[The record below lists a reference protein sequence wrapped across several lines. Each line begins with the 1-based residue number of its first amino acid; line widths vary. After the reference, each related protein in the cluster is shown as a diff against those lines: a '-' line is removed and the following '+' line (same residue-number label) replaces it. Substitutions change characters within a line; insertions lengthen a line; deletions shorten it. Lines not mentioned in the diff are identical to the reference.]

1 MASKKTANKAQT
13 KTIKPPI
20 LFSKTQEIITKI
32 TKQLDAPLLAYW
44 NSNGGSVCQNDVI
57 VLSDVLKHIG
67 KCDKIYFFIKSSG
80 GSGQASLRIVHL
92 LRQSCKKIVALLPL
106 EAASAATMLCLG
118 ADEIQMGPLA
128 FITAVDTSLQHEL
141 SPVNKDNNLV
151 YVSQDELARVIKLWK
166 EQANN
171 NDNNPYEHIYKYI
184 HPLVL
189 GAVDRASS
197 LSIKLCKDILSY
209 HMDDQKLIDNISNSL
224 NSAYPSHNY
233 PITIR
238 EAKKLGLNVKE
249 MDEKL
254 NESLMSLN
262 EYYSEMGQ
270 KSCTDYDEF
279 NYHDNEILNI
289 HEGAGVQ
296 IYYQEDKDWHYRVEE
311 RRWIPMNDNSGWIK
325 NTLINGKHVKNI
337 FHIR

>member
-1 MASKKTANKAQT
+1 MASKKTPNKT

-20 LFSKTQEIITKI
+20 LFSKTQELISKI

-57 VLSDVLKHIG
+57 VLSDILKYIN

-92 LRQSCKKIVALLPL
+92 LRQSFKNVIALLPL

-128 FITAVDTSLQHEL
+128 YITAVDTSLQHEL
-141 SPVNKDNNLV
+141 SPVNKNNTMV
-151 YVSQDELARVIKLWK
+151 YVSQDELSRVIKLWR
-166 EQANN
+166 EQAGE

-197 LSIKLCKDILSY
+197 LSVKLCKDILSY
-209 HMDDQKLIDNISNSL
+209 HMKDQKLIDSISNSL
-224 NSAYPSHNY
+224 NSEYPSHSY
-233 PITIR
+233 PITIK
-238 EAKKLGLNVKE
+238 EAKKLGLNVKD
-249 MDEKL
+249 MDNKL
-254 NESLMSLN
+254 NDSLMSLN

-270 KSCTDYDEF
+270 KSCTDYDEL

-289 HEGAGVQ
+289 HEGTGIQ
-296 IYYQEDKDWHYRVEE
+296 IYYQEDKDWYYRAEE
-311 RRWIPMNDNSGWIK
+311 RRWISMNDNSSWIK
-325 NTLINGKHVKNI
+325 NIITKGKQKKSI

>member
-1 MASKKTANKAQT
+1 M
-13 KTIKPPI
+13 
-20 LFSKTQEIITKI
+20 
-32 TKQLDAPLLAYW
+32 
-44 NSNGGSVCQNDVI
+44 
-57 VLSDVLKHIG
+57 
-67 KCDKIYFFIKSSG
+67 
-80 GSGQASLRIVHL
+80 
-92 LRQSCKKIVALLPL
+92 
-106 EAASAATMLCLG
+106 LG

-171 NDNNPYEHIYKYI
+171 NDSNPYEHIYKYI

-209 HMDDQKLIDNISNSL
+209 HMDNQKLIDDISNSL

-254 NESLMSLN
+254 NESLMALN

-289 HEGAGVQ
+289 HEGTGVQ
-296 IYYQEDKDWHYRVEE
+296 IYYQEDKDWHYRTEE

-325 NTLINGKHVKNI
+325 NTLINGKQNKSI

>member
-1 MASKKTANKAQT
+1 MYSKKTQNKA

-20 LFSKTQEIITKI
+20 LFSKTQELISKI

-57 VLSDVLKHIG
+57 VLSDILKYID

-92 LRQSCKKIVALLPL
+92 LRQSFKKVIALLPL

-128 FITAVDTSLQHEL
+128 YITAVDTSLQHEL
-141 SPVNKDNNLV
+141 SPVNKNNTMV
-151 YVSQDELARVIKLWK
+151 YVSQDELSRVIKLWR
-166 EQANN
+166 EQSAA

-197 LSIKLCKDILSY
+197 LSVKLCKDILSY
-209 HMDDQKLIDNISNSL
+209 HMKDQKLIDSISNSL
-224 NSAYPSHNY
+224 NSEYPSHSY
-233 PITIR
+233 PITIK
-238 EAKKLGLNVKE
+238 EAQKLGLNVKD
-249 MDEKL
+249 MDNKL
-254 NESLMSLN
+254 NDSLMSLN

-270 KSCTDYDEF
+270 KSCTDYDEL

-289 HEGAGVQ
+289 HEGTGIQ

-311 RRWIPMNDNSGWIK
+311 RRWISMNDNSSWIK
-325 NTLINGKHVKNI
+325 NTITKGKQKKSI

>member
-1 MASKKTANKAQT
+1 MASKKQQNKT

-20 LFSKTQEIITKI
+20 LFSKTQELISKI

-57 VLSDVLKHIG
+57 VLSDILKYIN

-92 LRQSCKKIVALLPL
+92 LRQSFKNVIALLPL

-128 FITAVDTSLQHEL
+128 YITAVDTSLQHEL
-141 SPVNKDNNLV
+141 SPVNKNNTMV
-151 YVSQDELARVIKLWK
+151 YVSQDELSRVIKLWR
-166 EQANN
+166 EQAGENN
-171 NDNNPYEHIYKYI
+171 NNPYEHIYKYI

-197 LSIKLCKDILSY
+197 LSVKLCKDILSY
-209 HMDDQKLIDNISNSL
+209 HMKDQKLIDSISNSL
-224 NSAYPSHNY
+224 NSEYPSHSY
-233 PITIR
+233 PITIK
-238 EAKKLGLNVKE
+238 EAKKLGLNVKD
-249 MDEKL
+249 MDNKL
-254 NESLMSLN
+254 NDSLMSLN

-270 KSCTDYDEF
+270 KSCTDYDEL

-289 HEGAGVQ
+289 HEGTGIQ
-296 IYYQEDKDWHYRVEE
+296 IYYQEDKDWYYRAEE
-311 RRWIPMNDNSGWIK
+311 RRWISMNDNSSWIK
-325 NTLINGKHVKNI
+325 NIITKGKQKKSI

>member
-1 MASKKTANKAQT
+1 MSSKKTQNKA

-20 LFSKTQEIITKI
+20 LFSKTQELISKI

-57 VLSDVLKHIG
+57 VLSDILKYID

-92 LRQSCKKIVALLPL
+92 LRQSFKKVIALLPL

-128 FITAVDTSLQHEL
+128 YITAVDTSLQHEL
-141 SPVNKDNNLV
+141 SPVNKNNTMV
-151 YVSQDELARVIKLWK
+151 YVSQDELSRVIKLWK
-166 EQANN
+166 EQSSA

-197 LSIKLCKDILSY
+197 LSVKLCKDILSY
-209 HMDDQKLIDNISNSL
+209 HMKDQKLIDSISNSL
-224 NSAYPSHNY
+224 NSEYPSHSY
-233 PITIR
+233 PITIK
-238 EAKKLGLNVKE
+238 EAQKLGLNVKD
-249 MDEKL
+249 MDNKL
-254 NESLMSLN
+254 NDSLMSLN

-270 KSCTDYDEF
+270 KSCTDYDEL

-289 HEGAGVQ
+289 HEGTGIQ

-311 RRWIPMNDNSGWIK
+311 RRWISMNDNSSWIK
-325 NTLINGKHVKNI
+325 NTITKGKQKKSI

>member
-1 MASKKTANKAQT
+1 MSSKKTQNKA

-20 LFSKTQEIITKI
+20 LFSKTQELISKI

-57 VLSDVLKHIG
+57 VLSDILKYID

-92 LRQSCKKIVALLPL
+92 LRQSFKKVIALLPL

-128 FITAVDTSLQHEL
+128 YITAVDTSLQHEL
-141 SPVNKDNNLV
+141 SPVNKNNTMV
-151 YVSQDELARVIKLWK
+151 YVSQDELSRVIKLWR
-166 EQANN
+166 EQSAA

-197 LSIKLCKDILSY
+197 LSVKLCKDILSY
-209 HMDDQKLIDNISNSL
+209 HMKDQKLIDSISNSL
-224 NSAYPSHNY
+224 NSEYPSHSY
-233 PITIR
+233 PITIK
-238 EAKKLGLNVKE
+238 EAQKLGLNVKD
-249 MDEKL
+249 MDNKL
-254 NESLMSLN
+254 NDSLMSLN

-270 KSCTDYDEF
+270 KSCTDYDEL

-289 HEGAGVQ
+289 HEGTGIQ

-311 RRWIPMNDNSGWIK
+311 RRWISMNDNSSWIK
-325 NTLINGKHVKNI
+325 NTITKGKQKKSI

>member
-1 MASKKTANKAQT
+1 MADKKSQT

-20 LFSKTQEIITKI
+20 LFSKTQEIINKI

-57 VLSDVLKHIG
+57 VLSDILKHIG

-92 LRQSCKKIVALLPL
+92 LRQSCKK
-106 EAASAATMLCLG
+106 
-118 ADEIQMGPLA
+118 MGPLA

-141 SPVNKDNNLV
+141 SPVNKDNSLV

-166 EQANN
+166 EQSNN

-209 HMDDQKLIDNISNSL
+209 HMKDQKLIDEISNSL

-249 MDEKL
+249 MDDKL

-270 KSCTDYDEF
+270 KSCTDYDEI

-289 HEGAGVQ
+289 HEGSGIQ

-325 NTLINGKHVKNI
+325 NILSNGKQTKSI

>member
-1 MASKKTANKAQT
+1 MYSKKTQNKA

-20 LFSKTQEIITKI
+20 LFSKTQELISKI

-57 VLSDVLKHIG
+57 VLSDILKYIN

-92 LRQSCKKIVALLPL
+92 LRQSFKNVIALLPL

-128 FITAVDTSLQHEL
+128 YITAVDTSLQHEL
-141 SPVNKDNNLV
+141 SPVNKNNTMV
-151 YVSQDELARVIKLWK
+151 YVSQDELSRVIKLWR
-166 EQANN
+166 EQAGENN
-171 NDNNPYEHIYKYI
+171 NNPYEHIYKYI

-197 LSIKLCKDILSY
+197 LSVKLCKDILSY
-209 HMDDQKLIDNISNSL
+209 HMKDQKLIDSISNSL
-224 NSAYPSHNY
+224 NSEYPSHSY
-233 PITIR
+233 PITIK
-238 EAKKLGLNVKE
+238 EAKKLGLNVKD
-249 MDEKL
+249 MDNKL
-254 NESLMSLN
+254 NDSLMSLN

-270 KSCTDYDEF
+270 KSCTDYDEL

-289 HEGAGVQ
+289 HEGTGIQ
-296 IYYQEDKDWHYRVEE
+296 IYYQEDKDWYYRAEE
-311 RRWIPMNDNSGWIK
+311 RRWISMNDNSSWIK
-325 NTLINGKHVKNI
+325 NIITKGKQKKSI

>member
-1 MASKKTANKAQT
+1 MFSEKNNSKLKTN
-13 KTIKPPI
+13 KPPI
-20 LFSKTQEIITKI
+20 LFSKTQEIINKI
-32 TKQLDAPLLAYW
+32 SKKLDAPLLSYW

-57 VLSDVLKHIG
+57 VLSDVLKYIG

-92 LRQSCKKIVALLPL
+92 LRQSFKKVIALLPL

-128 FITAVDTSLQHEL
+128 FMTAVDTSLQHEL

-166 EQANN
+166 EQSH
-171 NDNNPYEHIYKYI
+171 NDTNPYEHIYKYI

-209 HMDDQKLIDNISNSL
+209 HMDDDKLIDDISNSL
-224 NSAYPSHNY
+224 NSTYPSHSY

-238 EAKKLGLNVKE
+238 EAKKLGLNIKE
-249 MDEKL
+249 MDDKL
-254 NESLMSLN
+254 NDYLMHLN
-262 EYYSEMGQ
+262 ENYSEMGQ

-289 HEGAGVQ
+289 HEGNGLQ

-325 NTLINGKHVKNI
+325 NALINGKETKSI

>member
-1 MASKKTANKAQT
+1 MASKKTQNKA

-20 LFSKTQEIITKI
+20 LFSKTQELISKI

-57 VLSDVLKHIG
+57 VLSDILKYID

-92 LRQSCKKIVALLPL
+92 LRQSFKKVIALLPL

-128 FITAVDTSLQHEL
+128 YITAVDTSLQHEL
-141 SPVNKDNNLV
+141 SPVNKNNTMV
-151 YVSQDELARVIKLWK
+151 YVSQDELSRVIKLWR
-166 EQANN
+166 EQSAG

-209 HMDDQKLIDNISNSL
+209 HMKDQKLIDSISNSL
-224 NSAYPSHNY
+224 NSEYPSHSY
-233 PITIR
+233 PITIK
-238 EAKKLGLNVKE
+238 EAQKLGLNVKE
-249 MDEKL
+249 MDNK
-254 NESLMSLN
+254 NLM
-262 EYYSEMGQ
+262 
-270 KSCTDYDEF
+270 
-279 NYHDNEILNI
+279 I
-289 HEGAGVQ
+289 H
-296 IYYQEDKDWHYRVEE
+296 
-311 RRWIPMNDNSGWIK
+311 
-325 NTLINGKHVKNI
+325 
-337 FHIR
+337 

>member
-1 MASKKTANKAQT
+1 MASKKTPNKT

-20 LFSKTQEIITKI
+20 LFSKTQELISKI

-57 VLSDVLKHIG
+57 VLSDILKYIN

-92 LRQSCKKIVALLPL
+92 LRQSFKNVIALLPL

-128 FITAVDTSLQHEL
+128 YITAVDTSLQHEL
-141 SPVNKDNNLV
+141 SPVNKNNTMV
-151 YVSQDELARVIKLWK
+151 YVSQDELSRVIKLWR
-166 EQANN
+166 EQAGE

-197 LSIKLCKDILSY
+197 LSVKLCKDILSY
-209 HMDDQKLIDNISNSL
+209 HMKDQKLIDSISNSL
-224 NSAYPSHNY
+224 NSEYPSHSY
-233 PITIR
+233 PITIK
-238 EAKKLGLNVKE
+238 EAQKLGLNVKD
-249 MDEKL
+249 MDNKL
-254 NESLMSLN
+254 NDSLMSLN

-270 KSCTDYDEF
+270 KSCTDYDEL

-289 HEGAGVQ
+289 HEGTGIQ

-311 RRWIPMNDNSGWIK
+311 RRWISMNDNSSWIK
-325 NTLINGKHVKNI
+325 NTITKGKQKKSI

>member
-1 MASKKTANKAQT
+1 MASKKTPNKT

-20 LFSKTQEIITKI
+20 LFSKTQELISKI

-57 VLSDVLKHIG
+57 VLSDILKYIN

-92 LRQSCKKIVALLPL
+92 LRQSFKNVIALLPL

-128 FITAVDTSLQHEL
+128 YITAVDTSLQHEL
-141 SPVNKDNNLV
+141 SPVNKNNTMV
-151 YVSQDELARVIKLWK
+151 YVSQDELSRVIKLWR
-166 EQANN
+166 EQAGENN
-171 NDNNPYEHIYKYI
+171 NNPYEHIYKYI

-197 LSIKLCKDILSY
+197 LSVKLCKDILSY
-209 HMDDQKLIDNISNSL
+209 HMKDQKLIDSISNSL
-224 NSAYPSHNY
+224 NSEYPSHSY
-233 PITIR
+233 PITIK
-238 EAKKLGLNVKE
+238 EAKKLGLNVKD
-249 MDEKL
+249 MDNKL
-254 NESLMSLN
+254 NDSLMSLN

-270 KSCTDYDEF
+270 KSCTDYDEL

-289 HEGAGVQ
+289 HEGTGIQ
-296 IYYQEDKDWHYRVEE
+296 IYYQEDKDWYYRAEE
-311 RRWIPMNDNSGWIK
+311 RRWISMNDNSSWIK
-325 NTLINGKHVKNI
+325 NIITKGKQKKSI

>member
-1 MASKKTANKAQT
+1 MSSKKTQNKA

-20 LFSKTQEIITKI
+20 LFSKTQELISKI

-57 VLSDVLKHIG
+57 VLSDILKYID

-92 LRQSCKKIVALLPL
+92 LRQSFKKVIALLPL

-128 FITAVDTSLQHEL
+128 YITAVDTSLQHEL
-141 SPVNKDNNLV
+141 SPVNKNNTMV
-151 YVSQDELARVIKLWK
+151 YVSQDELSRVIKLWK
-166 EQANN
+166 EQSST

-197 LSIKLCKDILSY
+197 LSVKLCKDILSY
-209 HMDDQKLIDNISNSL
+209 HMKDQKLIDSISNSL
-224 NSAYPSHNY
+224 NSEYPSHSY
-233 PITIR
+233 PITIK
-238 EAKKLGLNVKE
+238 EAQKLGLNVKD
-249 MDEKL
+249 MDNKL
-254 NESLMSLN
+254 NDSLMSLN

-270 KSCTDYDEF
+270 KSCTDYDEL

-289 HEGAGVQ
+289 HEGTGIQ

-311 RRWIPMNDNSGWIK
+311 RRWISMNDNSSWIK
-325 NTLINGKHVKNI
+325 NTITKGKQKKSI

>member
-1 MASKKTANKAQT
+1 MASKKTPNKT

-20 LFSKTQEIITKI
+20 LFSKTQELISKI

-57 VLSDVLKHIG
+57 VLSDILKYIN

-92 LRQSCKKIVALLPL
+92 LRQSCKNVIALLPL

-128 FITAVDTSLQHEL
+128 YITAVDTSLQHEL
-141 SPVNKDNNLV
+141 SPVNKNNTMV
-151 YVSQDELARVIKLWK
+151 YVSQDELSRVIKLWR
-166 EQANN
+166 EQAGENN
-171 NDNNPYEHIYKYI
+171 NNPYEHIYKYI

-197 LSIKLCKDILSY
+197 LSVKLCKDILSY
-209 HMDDQKLIDNISNSL
+209 HMKDQKLIDSISNSL
-224 NSAYPSHNY
+224 NSEYPSHSY
-233 PITIR
+233 PITIK
-238 EAKKLGLNVKE
+238 EAKKLGLNVKD
-249 MDEKL
+249 MDNKL
-254 NESLMSLN
+254 NDSLMSLN

-270 KSCTDYDEF
+270 KSCTDYDEL

-289 HEGAGVQ
+289 HEGTGIQ
-296 IYYQEDKDWHYRVEE
+296 IYYQEDKDWYYRAEE
-311 RRWIPMNDNSGWIK
+311 RRWISMNDNSSWIK
-325 NTLINGKHVKNI
+325 NIITKGKQKKSI

>member
-1 MASKKTANKAQT
+1 MSSKKTQHKA

-20 LFSKTQEIITKI
+20 LFSKTQELISKI

-57 VLSDVLKHIG
+57 VLSDILKYID

-92 LRQSCKKIVALLPL
+92 LRQSFKKVIALLPL

-128 FITAVDTSLQHEL
+128 YITAVDTSLQHEL
-141 SPVNKDNNLV
+141 SPVNKNNTMV
-151 YVSQDELARVIKLWK
+151 YVSQDELSRVIKLWK
-166 EQANN
+166 EQSAA

-197 LSIKLCKDILSY
+197 LSVKLCKDILSY
-209 HMDDQKLIDNISNSL
+209 HMKDQKLIDSISNSL
-224 NSAYPSHNY
+224 NSEYPSHSY
-233 PITIR
+233 PITIK
-238 EAKKLGLNVKE
+238 EAQKLGLNVKD
-249 MDEKL
+249 MDNKL
-254 NESLMSLN
+254 NDSLMSLN

-270 KSCTDYDEF
+270 KSCTDYDEL

-289 HEGAGVQ
+289 HEGTGIQ

-311 RRWIPMNDNSGWIK
+311 RRWISMNDNSSWIK
-325 NTLINGKHVKNI
+325 NTITKGKQKKSI

>member
-1 MASKKTANKAQT
+1 MFSEKNNSKLKTN
-13 KTIKPPI
+13 KPPI
-20 LFSKTQEIITKI
+20 LFSKTQEIINKI
-32 TKQLDAPLLAYW
+32 SKKLDAPLLSYW

-57 VLSDVLKHIG
+57 VLSDVLKYIG

-92 LRQSCKKIVALLPL
+92 LRQSFKKVIALLPL

-128 FITAVDTSLQHEL
+128 FMTAVDTSLQHEL

-166 EQANN
+166 EQSH
-171 NDNNPYEHIYKYI
+171 NDTNPYEHIYKYI

-209 HMDDQKLIDNISNSL
+209 HMDDDKLIDDISNSL
-224 NSAYPSHNY
+224 NSTYPSHSY

-249 MDEKL
+249 MDDKL
-254 NESLMSLN
+254 NDYLMHLN
-262 EYYSEMGQ
+262 ENYSEMGQ

-289 HEGAGVQ
+289 HEGNGLQ

-325 NTLINGKHVKNI
+325 NALINGKETKSI

>member
-1 MASKKTANKAQT
+1 MSSKKTQNKA

-20 LFSKTQEIITKI
+20 LFSKTQELISKI

-57 VLSDVLKHIG
+57 VLSDILKYID

-92 LRQSCKKIVALLPL
+92 LRQSFKKVIALLPL

-128 FITAVDTSLQHEL
+128 YITAVDTSLQHEL
-141 SPVNKDNNLV
+141 SPVNKNNTMV
-151 YVSQDELARVIKLWK
+151 YVSQDELSRVIKLWK
-166 EQANN
+166 EQSAA

-197 LSIKLCKDILSY
+197 LSVKLCKDILSY
-209 HMDDQKLIDNISNSL
+209 HMKDQKLIDSISNSL
-224 NSAYPSHNY
+224 NSEYPSHSY
-233 PITIR
+233 PITIK
-238 EAKKLGLNVKE
+238 EAQKLGLNVKD
-249 MDEKL
+249 MDNKL
-254 NESLMSLN
+254 NDSLMSLN

-270 KSCTDYDEF
+270 KSCTDYDEL

-289 HEGAGVQ
+289 HEGTGIQ

-311 RRWIPMNDNSGWIK
+311 RRWISMNDNSSWIK
-325 NTLINGKHVKNI
+325 NTITKGKQKKSI

>member
-1 MASKKTANKAQT
+1 MSSKKTQNKA

-20 LFSKTQEIITKI
+20 LFSKTQELISKI

-57 VLSDVLKHIG
+57 VLSDILKYID

-92 LRQSCKKIVALLPL
+92 LRQSFKKVIALLPL

-128 FITAVDTSLQHEL
+128 YITAVDTSLQHEL
-141 SPVNKDNNLV
+141 SPVNKNNTMV
-151 YVSQDELARVIKLWK
+151 YVSQDELSRVIKLWK
-166 EQANN
+166 EQSST

-197 LSIKLCKDILSY
+197 LSVKLCKDILSY
-209 HMDDQKLIDNISNSL
+209 HMKDQKLIDSISNSL
-224 NSAYPSHNY
+224 NSEYPSHSY
-233 PITIR
+233 PITIK
-238 EAKKLGLNVKE
+238 EAQKLGLNVKE
-249 MDEKL
+249 MDNK
-254 NESLMSLN
+254 NLM
-262 EYYSEMGQ
+262 
-270 KSCTDYDEF
+270 
-279 NYHDNEILNI
+279 I
-289 HEGAGVQ
+289 H
-296 IYYQEDKDWHYRVEE
+296 
-311 RRWIPMNDNSGWIK
+311 
-325 NTLINGKHVKNI
+325 
-337 FHIR
+337 

>member
-1 MASKKTANKAQT
+1 MASKKTTAKNQ
-13 KTIKPPI
+13 TIKPPI
-20 LFSKTQEIITKI
+20 LFSKTQDIISKI
-32 TKQLDAPLLAYW
+32 SNQLDAPLLSYW

-57 VLSDVLKHIG
+57 VLSDILKHIG

-92 LRQSCKKIVALLPL
+92 LRQSCKHLVALLPL

-128 FITAVDTSLQHEL
+128 FLTAVDTSLQHEL
-141 SPVNKDNNLV
+141 SPINKDNSLV

-166 EQANN
+166 EQAGN

-209 HMDDQKLIDNISNSL
+209 HMDDQKLIDDISNSL

-233 PITIR
+233 PITIK
-238 EAKKLGLNVKE
+238 EAKKLDRK
-249 MDEKL
+249 
-254 NESLMSLN
+254 
-262 EYYSEMGQ
+262 
-270 KSCTDYDEF
+270 
-279 NYHDNEILNI
+279 
-289 HEGAGVQ
+289 
-296 IYYQEDKDWHYRVEE
+296 R
-311 RRWIPMNDNSGWIK
+311 K
-325 NTLINGKHVKNI
+325 N
-337 FHIR
+337 